1 MSGLLARRLRRW
13 ELAGFLITGALG
25 PLLHFVYRWSGGNPA
40 AGAFSAVN
48 ESVWEHMKILFL
60 PLFLTALVEM
70 VVFTQRYRN
79 FLAVK
84 FLAVMAGVA
93 LMPVLYYTYT
103 GVWGRGCLKGDI
115 LLFYLCA
122 AASQVLSCR
131 LLEQGRL
138 SGAGWQVA
146 GLFGLWAVAFLFVY
160 CTYHPPGLAI
170 FQDPV
175 TGRMGL

>member
-1 MSGLLARRLRRW
+1 M
-13 ELAGFLITGALG
+13 ITGALG
-25 PLLHFVYRWSGGNPA
+25 PLQHFVYRWSGGNPA

-84 FLAVMAGVA
+84 FLAVMAGVV

-103 GVWGRGCLKGDI
+103 GVWGRGCLTGDI

-122 AASQVLSCR
+122 AVSQVLSCR